1 MIKAFKADLTQVPD
15 VDYILNAANGV
26 GPMGSGIA
34 GAIRRAG
41 GTEIQEQATIMCSK
55 HDYQP
60 GDIYVTSA
68 GRLSYRKIIHL
79 VTMKYPG
86 GVTSYEIVE
95 KCLRNL
101 VMYCRAAS
109 IKKIAL
115 PALGTG
121 VGKLDLQKVAQLFV
135 EILGPAQDIEFLV
148 VDIDPVFIYHVN
160 HQIDTEVKQ

>member
-1 MIKAFKADLTQVPD
+1 
-15 VDYILNAANGV
+15 
-26 GPMGSGIA
+26 
-34 GAIRRAG
+34 
-41 GTEIQEQATIMCSK
+41 
-55 HDYQP
+55 
-60 GDIYVTSA
+60 
-68 GRLSYRKIIHL
+68 
-79 VTMKYPG
+79 
-86 GVTSYEIVE
+86 
-95 KCLRNL
+95 
-101 VMYCRAAS
+101 MYCRAAS